1 MQDRVIQVYEGLVYM
16 DFSQDLM
23 SQDGHGRYTYL
34 SCENLPQFFLVYLPD
49 PSDSGRIH
57 SDVYQRWSQGD
68 LEVVTGMQKFASLAE
83 QAVQVCWYS
92 IWNLIVSYKQQG
104 FFFFEKKNS
113 RFFFIYCQIEYF
125 LAHFIVFNNISSTIF
140 GDRLSQFCIASL
152 TFIFSKR
159 PIVTWMNRFVDSSHT
174 FQISEFH

>member
-1 MQDRVIQVYEGLVYM
+1 MAKKKKDVKIRNVLNTNNYILGLQDRVIQVYEGLVYM

-83 QAVQVCWYS
+83 QAVQVC
-92 IWNLIVSYKQQG
+92 
-104 FFFFEKKNS
+104 
-113 RFFFIYCQIEYF
+113 
-125 LAHFIVFNNISSTIF
+125 
-140 GDRLSQFCIASL
+140 
-152 TFIFSKR
+152 
-159 PIVTWMNRFVDSSHT
+159 
-174 FQISEFH
+174 

>member
-1 MQDRVIQVYEGLVYM
+1 M

-23 SQDGHGRYTYL
+23 SQNGHGRYTYL

-83 QAVQVCWYS
+83 QAVQVC
-92 IWNLIVSYKQQG
+92 
-104 FFFFEKKNS
+104 
-113 RFFFIYCQIEYF
+113 
-125 LAHFIVFNNISSTIF
+125 
-140 GDRLSQFCIASL
+140 
-152 TFIFSKR
+152 
-159 PIVTWMNRFVDSSHT
+159 
-174 FQISEFH
+174 